1 MSFCTWIEAPHVGI
15 PHRITAAIKRETL
28 VSTHTVDESMKQKQF
43 FPCGRSR
50 REFIWQMGGGF
61 AGLALADLLT
71 GDHFFQ
77 KHAVADGL
85 CDELGP
91 LAVKQPH
98 FKPRAKSCIFLM
110 MNGAPSQV
118 DTFDYKPE
126 LEKYAGK
133 QLPADKK
140 YINSGGRKVGYLTP
154 AWRKF
159 RPGGESGLLIS
170 DYFPHVRQHADKL
183 CVLNSCHTDSHAHGS
198 ALVAMNTG
206 KTQVGRPSLGSWSVY
221 GLGSEN
227 SDLPGY
233 VVMLDKRGGPI
244 SGQPNWASGFMPGNF
259 SGTLFRPAGDPILDL
274 SGPAHLTGKAQ
285 REQLDL
291 LAAINQQHL
300 AERPGGD
307 ELAARI
313 SSYELA
319 YRMQSATPEAVDLS
333 KETTETLKMYGVGEQ
348 PTDEYGRNCLIA
360 RRLVERGVRFIQLY
374 SGGGH
379 LEETWDAHAGIESNH
394 GQHAPEVDQPIAAL
408 LTDLEQRS
416 LLQDTLV
423 IWGGEFG
430 RMPFSEGK
438 DAAGRNHNPYG
449 FSMWMAGGGVK
460 GGMNFGSTDEF
471 GFEAVENKVHLHD
484 LHATILHLLGL
495 DHELLTYFHQGRDE
509 SLTDVGGSVIH
520 DIIA

>member
-1 MSFCTWIEAPHVGI
+1 
-15 PHRITAAIKRETL
+15 
-28 VSTHTVDESMKQKQF
+28 
-43 FPCGRSR
+43 
-50 REFIWQMGGGF
+50 MGCGF
-61 AGLALADLLT
+61 AGLALTNLL
-71 GDHFFQ
+71 GRDGFFGRS
-77 KHAVADGL
+77 V
-85 CDELGP
+85 LGEEPESLHP
-91 LAVKQPH
+91 LAPKKPH
-98 FKPRAKSCIFLM
+98 FEPAAKSCIFLT

-133 QLPADKK
+133 QLPADKT
-140 YINSGGRKVGYLTP
+140 YINSGGRKVGFLTP

-159 RPGGESGLLIS
+159 RPGGESGLLVS
-170 DYFPHVRQHADKL
+170 DYFPKIREHADKL

-206 KTQVGRPSLGSWSVY
+206 KTLIGRPSLGSWSVY
-221 GLGSEN
+221 GLGTEN
-227 SDLPGY
+227 QSLPGY

-244 SGQPNWASGFMPGNF
+244 SGQPNWASGFMPATY
-259 SGTLFRPAGDPILDL
+259 SGTLFRPVGDPILDL
-274 SGPAHLTGKAQ
+274 NGPSHLTRKIQ

-291 LAAINQQHL
+291 LAEINQQHL
-300 AERPGGD
+300 DQRPGGH

-313 SSYELA
+313 NSYELA
-319 YRMQSATPEAVDLS
+319 YRMQAATPEAVDLS
-333 KETTETLKMYGVGEQ
+333 GETQETLDLYGVGRQ

-394 GQHAPEVDQPIAAL
+394 GRHAMEVDQPVSAL
-408 LTDLEQRS
+408 LSDLQQRG
-416 LLQDTLV
+416 LLKDTLV

-438 DAAGRNHNPYG
+438 DAPGRNHNPYG
-449 FSMWMAGGGVK
+449 YSMWFAGGGVK
-460 GGMNFGSTDEF
+460 GGMNYGSTDEF

-484 LHATILHLLGL
+484 LHATILHLMGI
-495 DHELLTYFHQGRDE
+495 DHELLTYFHQGREE
-509 SLTDVGGSVIH
+509 SLTDVHGKVIEE
-520 DIIA
+520 ILA